1 MPLEIQNPEKYL
13 DRTVQ
18 DWHRTTF
25 GPFDKAMDIDL
36 LGFCNSCSDPLYLL
50 EASENP
56 SKPLTVCRKVAKGLK
71 IPLFLVLHANGE
83 VTGGRFDH
91 KPSIWLERLRLEEMI
106 RDLRQE
112 HNVKKHKQT
121 RKPRQRLNKE
131 AWIERRERRER
142 LP

>member
-91 KPSIWLERLRLEEMI
+91 KPSIPLQRLQLEEMI
-106 RDLRQE
+106 TDLREQ
-112 HNVKKHKQT
+112 HNMKKHNRPHKR
-121 RKPRQRLNKE
+121 RKYLNIK
-131 AWIERRERRER
+131 AWTERAERRDG
-142 LP
+142 LA